1 MPFQTREGTLQR
13 DSVGKA
19 KRKPVRRDPEK
30 RRQQN
35 AQAQRKYRE
44 KFRERLESLEAL
56 AASAT
61 PGRATERTPAAGTG
75 PSEAV
80 ATISSTTAPTH
91 IAKSLPAYDTWDI
104 STSSPS
110 TATSRECQYFTPQSN
125 DTLSAPS
132 VWDFTTYCPQ
142 ADTSPSSLSIWDS
155 PTHVSRSD
163 GTPLSPRIWDSTTH
177 ISQSDGTPPSLSVWD
192 STTHVDPS
200 LLICDKQN
208 DALGLYWTT
217 NIDCGC
223 SSPHFQIRTEGPA
236 GPFSC
241 GEVRILRF
249 GSSAPAADP
258 YANNLRIETVCTIAA
273 LSTLGIH
280 VGITEETLCAEES
293 LSPFFQSSTESAD
306 DMAKANMI
314 CTVKRTF
321 KTLKPDLRPS
331 SEQITVKHHPYI
343 DILPF
348 PTLRKGLIAHQ
359 EEVDEDDFFH
369 DMLNGLVCWGGA
381 GIGKKDRNN
390 STGYVSTGTPWD
402 VRSWEAKVWFLKKYW
417 TLLGGEDG
425 ELVRQSFRLAARDIS
440 IPDRAYRLLRHDEGH
455 QLIDSGYIK

>member
-1 MPFQTREGTLQR
+1 MPFQTREGTLQS

-19 KRKPVRRDPEK
+19 NRKPVRRDPEK

-61 PGRATERTPAAGTG
+61 QGRATERTPTAGTG

-80 ATISSTTAPTH
+80 ATIGSTTAPTH

-125 DTLSAPS
+125 DTLSALS
-132 VWDFTTYCPQ
+132 
-142 ADTSPSSLSIWDS
+142 ADTSPSSLS
-155 PTHVSRSD
+155 
-163 GTPLSPRIWDSTTH
+163 IWDSTTH

-249 GSSAPAADP
+249 GPSAPAADP

-280 VGITEETLCAEES
+280 VGITEETLCADES

-359 EEVDEDDFFH
+359 EEVDEDNFFH

-402 VRSWEAKVWFLKKYW
+402 VRSWEARVWFLTKYW

-425 ELVRQSFRLAARDIS
+425 ELVRQSEWWRSTRGEDTPDIS
-440 IPDRAYRLLRHDEGH
+440 P
-455 QLIDSGYIK
+455 QLEI